1 MNMKRITKIFIE
13 NYKAYLSPHVID
25 LPNGCNLLV
34 YGENGSGKSSFV
46 KAVMHYL
53 SSSVNKDLSYQHNY
67 YMLDKPGTIQISFAD
82 YDEVSHTIVPE
93 TEVLYKSS
101 SDKENSDNDI
111 GFIKDAAVTTGSLD
125 YLSLL
130 QVFLVGDNKDKFFD
144 FVVVNLLG
152 DFISVFTGATNTFY
166 KRWSQLQDILL
177 VKSKTRNMK
186 IHKKGLADLQIF
198 ESDLRSTLN
207 KVFDDVNSM
216 LHTYFP
222 HFGLEVQFELAH
234 MTVTYGK
241 GRANWHINK
250 GFTLKVTKDG
260 TAIDN
265 YKMVLNEARL
275 SAISICLYLASNKL
289 IPKNE
294 LKLLLLDDI
303 FIGIDSSNRL
313 PFLRLLSDY
322 FASYQIILLTYDR
335 NWYNLARTY
344 LTGNVSQEWI
354 TKEIYNSETVVDGQA
369 YFDPLVING
378 ETPYEKARSY
388 LYSRDHPDYPASANY
403 YRKFIEKIYASY
415 IPESYMKDDDA
426 EQIEPYK
433 LTQITHRLFR
443 LLSNMPHYI
452 VDLHNLLQAVSFIR
466 TMLSPLIH
474 PLSHYSDNEVYRSE
488 LIELDHHVI
497 LLADELKKAD
507 MKSNS
512 RILLE
517 KGMFV
522 KFTYTGDS
530 SWNFEYIYK
539 LKENVLIYKNDT
551 GTSSI
556 SLGDLTICKME
567 GTDGT
572 GKKYNKRIDKGSNL
586 FSLLKG
592 HSLEERANGLFSY
605 IDTNYSNAHFVF
617 NAADFTDCIT
627 VYDEQNKI
635 WIKLSDKINQIH
647 IL

>member
-13 NYKAYLSPHVID
+13 NYKAYLSRHVIE

-111 GFIKDAAVTTGSLD
+111 DFIKDAAVTTGSLD

-130 QVFLVGDNKDKFFD
+130 KVFLVGDNKDKFFD

-198 ESDLRSTLN
+198 EADLRSTLN
-207 KVFDDVNSM
+207 KVFVDVNSM

-354 TKEIYNSETVVDGQA
+354 TKEIYNSETVVDGQT

-403 YRKFIEKIYASY
+403 YRKFIEKLYASY

-452 VDLHNLLQAVSFIR
+452 VDLYNLLQAVSFIR

-530 SWNFEYIYK
+530 SWNFEYTYK
-539 LKENVLIYKNDT
+539 LNENVLIYKNDA

-556 SLGDLTICKME
+556 S
-567 GTDGT
+567 
-572 GKKYNKRIDKGSNL
+572 
-586 FSLLKG
+586 
-592 HSLEERANGLFSY
+592 
-605 IDTNYSNAHFVF
+605 
-617 NAADFTDCIT
+617 
-627 VYDEQNKI
+627 
-635 WIKLSDKINQIH
+635 
-647 IL
+647 

>member
-13 NYKAYLSPHVID
+13 NYKAYLSRHVIE

-111 GFIKDAAVTTGSLD
+111 DFIKDAAVTTGSLD

-198 ESDLRSTLN
+198 EADLRSTLN
-207 KVFDDVNSM
+207 KVFADVNSM
-216 LHTYFP
+216 LRTYFP

-403 YRKFIEKIYASY
+403 YRKFIEKLYASY

-426 EQIEPYK
+426 EQIETYK

-452 VDLHNLLQAVSFIR
+452 VDLYNLLQAVSFIR

-556 SLGDLTICKME
+556 SLGDLTIYQME

-572 GKKYNKRIDKGSNL
+572 GKKYNKRINKGSKL

-605 IDTNYSNAHFVF
+605 IDTNYSKAHFVF

>member
-1 MNMKRITKIFIE
+1 MKRITKIFIE

-67 YMLDKPGTIQISFAD
+67 YMLDKPGTIQICFAD
-82 YDEVSHTIVPE
+82 YDGVSQTIVSG

-111 GFIKDAAVTTGSLD
+111 DFIKDAAVTTGSLD

-152 DFISVFTGATNTFY
+152 DFISVFTGATNTFN

-186 IHKKGLADLQIF
+186 IHRKGLADLLIF
-198 ESDLRSTLN
+198 ESDLRSTLD
-207 KVFDDVNSM
+207 KVFADVNSM

-313 PFLRLLSDY
+313 PFLRLLSDC
-322 FASYQIILLTYDR
+322 FATYQIILLTYDR

-354 TKEIYNSETVVDGQA
+354 TKEIYNSETVVEGQT

-403 YRKFIEKIYASY
+403 YRKFIEKLYASY

-522 KFTYTGDS
+522 KFTYIGDS

-556 SLGDLTICKME
+556 SLGDLTIYKME

-586 FSLLKG
+586 FSLLIG

-617 NAADFTDCIT
+617 NAADFTDYIT

>member
-1 MNMKRITKIFIE
+1 MKRITKIFIE
-13 NYKAYLSPHVID
+13 NYKAYLSRHVIE

-111 GFIKDAAVTTGSLD
+111 DFIKDAAVTTGSLD

-130 QVFLVGDNKDKFFD
+130 KVFLVGDNKDKFFD

-198 ESDLRSTLN
+198 EADLRSTLN
-207 KVFDDVNSM
+207 KVFVDVNSM

-354 TKEIYNSETVVDGQA
+354 TKEIYNSETVVDGQT

-403 YRKFIEKIYASY
+403 YRKFIEKLYASY

-452 VDLHNLLQAVSFIR
+452 VDLYNLLQAVSFIR

-497 LLADELKKAD
+497 LL
-507 MKSNS
+507 
-512 RILLE
+512 
-517 KGMFV
+517 
-522 KFTYTGDS
+522 
-530 SWNFEYIYK
+530 
-539 LKENVLIYKNDT
+539 
-551 GTSSI
+551 
-556 SLGDLTICKME
+556 SL
-567 GTDGT
+567 
-572 GKKYNKRIDKGSNL
+572 
-586 FSLLKG
+586 
-592 HSLEERANGLFSY
+592 
-605 IDTNYSNAHFVF
+605 
-617 NAADFTDCIT
+617 
-627 VYDEQNKI
+627 
-635 WIKLSDKINQIH
+635 IH
-647 IL
+647 I

>member
-13 NYKAYLSPHVID
+13 NYKAYLSRHVID

-53 SSSVNKDLSYQHNY
+53 SSSVKKDLSYQHNY

-111 GFIKDAAVTTGSLD
+111 DFIKDAAVTTGSLD

-186 IHKKGLADLQIF
+186 IHKKGLADLLIF
-198 ESDLRSTLN
+198 ESDLRSTLE
-207 KVFDDVNSM
+207 KVFADVNSM
-216 LHTYFP
+216 LRTYFP

-378 ETPYEKARSY
+378 ETPYEKASSY

-403 YRKFIEKIYASY
+403 YRKFIEKLYASY

-452 VDLHNLLQAVSFIR
+452 VDLYNLLQAVNFIR

-522 KFTYTGDS
+522 KFTYIGDS

-539 LKENVLIYKNDT
+539 LKENILIYKNGA

-556 SLGDLTICKME
+556 SLGDLTIYQME

-572 GKKYNKRIDKGSNL
+572 GKKYNKRINKGSNL

-617 NAADFTDCIT
+617 NAADFIDCIT
-627 VYDEQNKI
+627 VYDEQNNI

>member
-1 MNMKRITKIFIE
+1 MKRITKIFIE

-67 YMLDKPGTIQISFAD
+67 YMLDKPGTIQICFAD
-82 YDEVSHTIVPE
+82 YDEVSQTIVSG

-111 GFIKDAAVTTGSLD
+111 DFIKDAAVTTGSLD

-152 DFISVFTGATNTFY
+152 DFISVFTGATNTFN

-186 IHKKGLADLQIF
+186 IHRKGLADLLIF
-198 ESDLRSTLN
+198 ESDLRSTLD
-207 KVFDDVNSM
+207 KVFADVNSM

-322 FASYQIILLTYDR
+322 FATYQIILLTYDR

-354 TKEIYNSETVVDGQA
+354 TKEIYNSETVVDGQT

-403 YRKFIEKIYASY
+403 YRKFIEKLYASY

-452 VDLHNLLQAVSFIR
+452 VDLYNLLQAVSFIR

-522 KFTYTGDS
+522 KFTYIGDS

-556 SLGDLTICKME
+556 SLGDLTIYKME

-586 FSLLKG
+586 FSLLIG

-617 NAADFTDCIT
+617 NATDFTDYIT

>member
-53 SSSVNKDLSYQHNY
+53 SSSVNKELSYQHNY
-67 YMLDKPGTIQISFAD
+67 YMLDKLGTIQICFAD

-101 SDKENSDNDI
+101 SDKEKSDNDI
-111 GFIKDAAVTTGSLD
+111 DFIKDAAVTTGSLD

-144 FVVVNLLG
+144 FVVINLLG
-152 DFISVFTGATNTFY
+152 DFISVFTGATNTFN

-198 ESDLRSTLN
+198 ESDLRSTLD
-207 KVFDDVNSM
+207 KVFADVNSM

-354 TKEIYNSETVVDGQA
+354 TKEIYNSETVVDGQT

-403 YRKFIEKIYASY
+403 YRKFIEKLYASY

-452 VDLHNLLQAVSFIR
+452 VGLYNLLRAVSFIR

-522 KFTYTGDS
+522 KFIYTGDS
-530 SWNFEYIYK
+530 SWYFEYTYK
-539 LKENVLIYKNDT
+539 LKENVLIYKNDA

-556 SLGDLTICKME
+556 SLGDLTIYKME

-586 FSLLKG
+586 FSSLKG

-605 IDTNYSNAHFVF
+605 IDTTFSNAHFVF
-617 NAADFTDCIT
+617 NAADFIDCIT
-627 VYDEQNKI
+627 VYDEQNRT

>member
-53 SSSVNKDLSYQHNY
+53 SSSVDKDLSYQHNY

-101 SDKENSDNDI
+101 SDKENSDNEID
-111 GFIKDAAVTTGSLD
+111 FIKDAAVTTGSLD

-186 IHKKGLADLQIF
+186 IHKKGLADLLIF
-198 ESDLRSTLN
+198 ESDLRSTLD
-207 KVFDDVNSM
+207 KVFADVNSM

-354 TKEIYNSETVVDGQA
+354 TKEIYNSETVVDGQT

-403 YRKFIEKIYASY
+403 YRKFIEKLYVSY
-415 IPESYMKDDDA
+415 IPENYMKDDDA

-452 VDLHNLLQAVSFIR
+452 VDLYNLLQAVSFIR

-522 KFTYTGDS
+522 KFTYIGDS

-556 SLGDLTICKME
+556 SLGDLTIYKME

-617 NAADFTDCIT
+617 NAADFTDSIT

>member
-13 NYKAYLSPHVID
+13 NYKAYLSRHVIE

-111 GFIKDAAVTTGSLD
+111 DFIKDAAVTTGSLD

-130 QVFLVGDNKDKFFD
+130 KVFLVGDNKDKFFD

-403 YRKFIEKIYASY
+403 YRKFIEKLYASY

-452 VDLHNLLQAVSFIR
+452 VDLYNLLQAVSFIR

-522 KFTYTGDS
+522 KFT
-530 SWNFEYIYK
+530 
-539 LKENVLIYKNDT
+539 
-551 GTSSI
+551 
-556 SLGDLTICKME
+556 
-567 GTDGT
+567 
-572 GKKYNKRIDKGSNL
+572 
-586 FSLLKG
+586 
-592 HSLEERANGLFSY
+592 
-605 IDTNYSNAHFVF
+605 
-617 NAADFTDCIT
+617 
-627 VYDEQNKI
+627 
-635 WIKLSDKINQIH
+635 
-647 IL
+647 

>member
-1 MNMKRITKIFIE
+1 MKRITKIFIE
-13 NYKAYLSPHVID
+13 NYKAYLSPHAVE

-53 SSSVNKDLSYQHNY
+53 GSSVDRDLAYQHNY
-67 YMLDKPGTIQISFAD
+67 YMLDKPGTIKICFAD
-82 YDEVSHTIVPE
+82 YDEVSQAIIPE
-93 TEVLYKSS
+93 TEVWYKASS
-101 SDKENSDNDI
+101 EKANSDNDI
-111 GFIKDAAVTTGSLD
+111 DFIKDAAVTTGSLD

-130 QVFLVGDNKDKFFD
+130 QVFLVGDDKDKFFD
-144 FVVVNLLG
+144 FVVVILLG
-152 DFISVFTGATNTFY
+152 DFISVFTGATNTFSE
-166 KRWSQLQDILL
+166 RWNHLQDRLL
-177 VKSKTRNMK
+177 VKSKTRKTK
-186 IHKKGLADLQIF
+186 IHKKGLVDLQIF
-198 ESDLRSTLN
+198 ESDLRSTLD
-207 KVFDDVNSM
+207 KVFADVNSM

-222 HFGLEVQFELAH
+222 HFGLEVQFELVP
-234 MTVTYGK
+234 MTITYGK
-241 GRANWHINK
+241 NRANWHINK

-265 YKMVLNEARL
+265 YRMVLNEARL

-313 PFLRLLSDY
+313 PFLRLLSDH
-322 FASYQIILLTYDR
+322 FATYQIILLTYDR

-344 LTGNVSQEWI
+344 LIGNVSQEWI
-354 TKEIYNSETVVDGQA
+354 AKEIYNSEIVVDGQT

-403 YRKFIEKIYASY
+403 YRKFIEKLYASY
-415 IPESYMKDDDA
+415 IPENYMKNDDA

-452 VDLHNLLQAVSFIR
+452 IDLHNLLQAVGFIQ

-497 LLADELKKAD
+497 LLADELKKVN

-517 KGMFV
+517 KGMLV
-522 KFTYTGDS
+522 KFTFKGDS
-530 SWNFEYIYK
+530 PWNFEYTYK
-539 LKENVLIYKNDT
+539 LKENVLIYKNDV
-551 GTSSI
+551 GTSSFSMGELAI
-556 SLGDLTICKME
+556 YRME
-567 GTDGT
+567 GTNGT
-572 GKKYNKRIDKGSNL
+572 GKKYNNRIDKKSNL
-586 FSLLKG
+586 FSSLKG
-592 HSLEERANGLFSY
+592 TSLEERANGLFSY
-605 IDTNYSNAHFVF
+605 IDSEFPNAHFVF
-617 NAADFTDCIT
+617 DATDFIECIT
-627 VYDEQNKI
+627 VNDGQNKNWRKI
-635 WIKLSDKINQIH
+635 SDVIKQIY

>member
-67 YMLDKPGTIQISFAD
+67 YMLDKPGTIQICFAD
-82 YDEVSHTIVPE
+82 YDGVSQTIVSG

-111 GFIKDAAVTTGSLD
+111 DFIKDAAVTTGSLD

-152 DFISVFTGATNTFY
+152 DFISVFTGATNTFN

-186 IHKKGLADLQIF
+186 IHRKGLADLLIF
-198 ESDLRSTLN
+198 ESDLRSTLD
-207 KVFDDVNSM
+207 KVFADVNSM

-313 PFLRLLSDY
+313 PFLRLLSDC
-322 FASYQIILLTYDR
+322 FATYQIILLTYDR

-354 TKEIYNSETVVDGQA
+354 TKEIYNSETVVEGQT

-403 YRKFIEKIYASY
+403 YRKFIEKLYASY

-522 KFTYTGDS
+522 KFTYIGDS

-556 SLGDLTICKME
+556 SLGDLTIYKME

-586 FSLLKG
+586 FSLLIG

-617 NAADFTDCIT
+617 NAADFTDYIT

>member
-13 NYKAYLSPHVID
+13 NYKAYLSRHVID

-53 SSSVNKDLSYQHNY
+53 SSSVKKDLSYQHNY

-111 GFIKDAAVTTGSLD
+111 DFIKDAAVTTGSLD

-144 FVVVNLLG
+144 FVIVNLLG

-207 KVFDDVNSM
+207 KVFADVNSM
-216 LHTYFP
+216 LRTYFP

-354 TKEIYNSETVVDGQA
+354 TKEIYNSETVVDGQS

-378 ETPYEKARSY
+378 ETPYEKASSY

-403 YRKFIEKIYASY
+403 YRKFIEKLYASY

-452 VDLHNLLQAVSFIR
+452 VDLYNLLQAVNFIR

-522 KFTYTGDS
+522 KFTYIGDS

-539 LKENVLIYKNDT
+539 LKENVLIYKNDA

-556 SLGDLTICKME
+556 SLGDLTIYQME

-572 GKKYNKRIDKGSNL
+572 GKKYNKRINKGSNL

-617 NAADFTDCIT
+617 NAADFTD
-627 VYDEQNKI
+627 VN
-635 WIKLSDKINQIH
+635 H
-647 IL
+647 R